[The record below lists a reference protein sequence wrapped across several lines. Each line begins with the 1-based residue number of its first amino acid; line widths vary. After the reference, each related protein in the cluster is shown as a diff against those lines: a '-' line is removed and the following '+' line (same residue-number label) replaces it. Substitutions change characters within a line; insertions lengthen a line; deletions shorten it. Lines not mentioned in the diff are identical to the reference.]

1 MDSVL
6 IELLTRL
13 EKRSDF
19 LCPPFSGMTQT
30 EKRETYELLKLTYNE
45 IVCENYTRVDPL
57 QEARLNYN
65 LGKLAEAIGNNEE
78 IIYYRKALR
87 SLTEAGIDLS
97 IEKWMKLVTLKTAE

>member
-1 MDSVL
+1 MDSEL
-6 IELLTRL
+6 KELLIRL
-13 EKRSDF
+13 NKRSEF

-45 IVCENYTRVDPL
+45 IACENYTRVDPL

-65 LGKLAEAIGNNEE
+65 LAKLAEELGDNEE
-78 IIYYRKALR
+78 FNYYRMALR
-87 SLTEAGIDLS
+87 SLSEAGIDLS